1 MRYIISLL
9 FFLLSLGT
17 FAQTRA
23 IKEAKSLLKS
33 NKLSDAEKA
42 IDKVLQ
48 NEETKDNP
56 NAWDIAGQIQLRKH
70 ETENQKAYLRKPY
83 DTLLL
88 NSSIL
93 RMVKYFMQCD
103 SLAQIPDAKGNI
115 KNKFRKANAQSI
127 CNEMNHLINGG
138 YHYMSSEKSDDK
150 KTALD
155 YFNTYIK
162 SAYHPMLEKIY
173 EVQKDTMIP
182 HVAYYACITALKI
195 NDYKSVSEF
204 GKYALNSPTYA
215 QSAMQLLTM
224 SYLEQGDSINYLSTL
239 KEGVQNYPNDRFF
252 FANLLDYYIRR
263 NRIDEA
269 MNAADDIIAKNP
281 NNSYCLYV
289 KGFLYQN
296 QQDYENAI
304 ETYHKAIAL
313 DPENAEAY
321 SGLGLV
327 YCILA
332 QDYSVKASTN
342 VNSPEYERDQQILR
356 DYYQQAKGPYEQ
368 ARKLRP
374 EQKELWLNGLYRV
387 YYNLNLGEQFNEIET
402 LLKQ

>member
-1 MRYIISLL
+1 MRYIISFL
-9 FFLLSLGT
+9 FFFLSFST
-17 FAQTRA
+17 FSQTRA
-23 IKEAKSLLKS
+23 IKEVKSLLKA

-48 NEETKDNP
+48 NEETKDSP

-70 ETENQKAYLRKPY
+70 EVENQKAYLRKPY

-115 KNKFRKANAQSI
+115 KNKYRKANAQSVY
-127 CNEMNHLINGG
+127 NEMNHLINGG

-162 SAYHPMLEKIY
+162 SAHHPMLEKIY

-182 HVAYYACITALKI
+182 HVAYYACVTALKI

-224 SYLEQGDSINYLSTL
+224 SYLEQGDSINYLSSL
-239 KEGVQNYPNDRFF
+239 KEGVQSYPNDRFF
-252 FANLLDYYIRR
+252 FANLLDYYIKRD
-263 NRIDEA
+263 RIDEA
-269 MNAADDIIAKNP
+269 MNVADDIIAKNP

-296 QQDYENAI
+296 QQDYDNAI

-313 DPENAEAY
+313 DPQNAEAY

-332 QDYSVKASTN
+332 QDYSMKASTN
-342 VNSPEYERDQQILR
+342 VNSPDYERDQQILR

-374 EQKELWLNGLYRV
+374 EQTELWLNGLYRV
-387 YYNLNLGEQFNEIET
+387 YYNLNLGEQFSEIEM

>member
-1 MRYIISLL
+1 MRYIISFL

-17 FAQTRA
+17 FGQTRA

-42 IDKVLQ
+42 IDKILQ
-48 NEETKDNP
+48 NEETKNNP

-70 ETENQKAYLRKPY
+70 EVENQKAYLRKPY

-88 NSSIL
+88 NSSVL
-93 RMVKYFMQCD
+93 KMTKYFIQCD
-103 SLAQIPDAKGNI
+103 SLSQIPDAKGKI
-115 KNKFRKANAQSI
+115 KNKFRKDNAQSI
-127 CNEMNHLINGG
+127 SNEINHLINGG
-138 YHYMSSEKSDDK
+138 YHFMSSEKTDEK
-150 KTALD
+150 RIALD
-155 YFNTYIK
+155 YFDTYIK
-162 SAYHPMLEKIY
+162 AVYHPMLEKIHDT
-173 EVQKDTMIP
+173 EKDTMIP
-182 HVAYYACITALKI
+182 HVAYFACVTALKI
-195 NDYKSVSEF
+195 NDYKLVSKF

-215 QSAMQLLTM
+215 QSAKQLLTM
-224 SYLEQGDSINYLSTL
+224 SYLEQGDSINYLSSL
-239 KEGVQNYPNDRFF
+239 EEGVQKYPNDRFF

-263 NRIDEA
+263 DRIEDA
-269 MNAADDIIAKNP
+269 MNAIDDIIAKNP
-281 NNSYCLYV
+281 NNSYCFYI

-304 ETYHKAIAL
+304 EMFHKAIAL
-313 DPENAEAY
+313 DPQNAEAY

-332 QDYSVKASTN
+332 QDYSIKASTN

-356 DYYQQAKGPYEQ
+356 DYYQHAKDPYEK
-368 ARKLRP
+368 ARELRP

-387 YYNLNLGEQFNEIET
+387 YYNLHLGDQFSEIES